1 MKRTLPAEPSEA
13 NAGEPPD
20 PSTCP
25 HCGHADIRRN
35 GSIRGKRRFR
45 CRSCGRTFSARTG
58 TVRHY
63 SHKDDPTWA
72 LYIKLM
78 FQGLS
83 LPVIVKRMDIS
94 LPTAFAW
101 RHKVPTAMSR
111 MPGPRLS
118 GVVEAD
124 ETYFRLSFKGQRG
137 DLPRPARRRGRKSK
151 KRGISKEKVRL
162 LTATDRQRGTCLRS
176 ACLGRMSVDDLR
188 RLLGDPVDW
197 KGSVLV
203 TDAHQAYAAL
213 AAERGTSHTEL
224 KGGRGEGSL
233 HIQTVNSLHSH
244 LKGWIRRFNGVA
256 TKYLDHYLL
265 FFQRRG
271 ADPYPVMTAQGCWA
285 SARSLRRRP
294 MALT

>member
-1 MKRTLPAEPSEA
+1 MFSMISIKNLIASFSSAERREMKRTLLAEPSD
-13 NAGEPPD
+13 AGEPPD
-20 PSTCP
+20 PSKCP

-35 GSIRGKRRFR
+35 GSVRGKRRFR

-101 RHKVPTAMSR
+101 RHKVPTALSR

-137 DLPRPARRRGRKSK
+137 DLPRPARRLS
-151 KRGISKEKVRL
+151 L
-162 LTATDRQRGTCLRS
+162 
-176 ACLGRMSVDDLR
+176 
-188 RLLGDPVDW
+188 P
-197 KGSVLV
+197 
-203 TDAHQAYAAL
+203 
-213 AAERGTSHTEL
+213 HT
-224 KGGRGEGSL
+224 
-233 HIQTVNSLHSH
+233 
-244 LKGWIRRFNGVA
+244 
-256 TKYLDHYLL
+256 
-265 FFQRRG
+265 
-271 ADPYPVMTAQGCWA
+271 
-285 SARSLRRRP
+285 
-294 MALT
+294 